1 MRARVSPAG
10 PGVSRVGT
18 VPVREAR
25 ERLLRY
31 DLSAVLSRVIRAT
44 TLTAVLLIA
53 ASSNT
58 PTAVADSDTR
68 TLSFRNAHTAEEITV
83 TFKRNGRYDDAALKK
98 LNWFMRDWRKE
109 QQVEMDP
116 QLFDLVWETNRAV
129 GGTQPVEVVCGYRSP
144 ETNAMLRAR
153 SNGVADNSNH
163 TRGLALDFFI
173 PGVPL
178 EKIREVALRLQR
190 GGVGFYPSSGS
201 PFVHLDTGSIRH
213 WPRMTHDQLAKVF
226 PDGRTVHLP
235 SNGQPLAG
243 YELALADAERQGRSP
258 SAITLAAARNVTA
271 TPDSEERPS
280 PSSQPGLI
288 EALFGFKNDTPA
300 PVTAPAKP
308 TLVAS
313 AAAKPATAALP
324 VPKHRPSREIEIA
337 TYVPTPAARPGAAS
351 AIVVALAEPV
361 NTASVGPALGYAAP
375 APVLAAV
382 ASATKPMGAAPKVV
396 AAPATP
402 KLAAAPTKVAETH
415 AILGLGAD
423 PWLRATMM
431 APNASRFLTA
441 MATGKYEIRQFAE
454 FVKKPTSAVVMSFS
468 AAPYAELSTDRF
480 SGNAVVFVATATFG
494 TRTAALVG
502 LY

>member
-1 MRARVSPAG
+1 
-10 PGVSRVGT
+10 
-18 VPVREAR
+18 VPVRKAR
-25 ERLLRY
+25 ERLLRC
-31 DLSAVLSRVIRAT
+31 DLSAVLARGIRT
-44 TLTAVLLIA
+44 STLTAALLIA
-53 ASSNT
+53 ASSNMQ
-58 PTAVADSDTR
+58 TAVANGDTR
-68 TLSFRNAHTAEEITV
+68 TLSFRNAHTGEELTV
-83 TFKRNGRYDDAALKK
+83 TFKRNGRYDEAALKQ

-129 GGTQPVEVVCGYRSP
+129 GGTQAIEVICGYRSP

-163 TRGLALDFFI
+163 TRGLALDFYI

-178 EKIREVALRLQR
+178 EKIREVSLRLQR

-213 WPRMTHDQLAKVF
+213 WPRMTYDQLAKVF

-235 SNGQPLAG
+235 SNGQPLPG

-258 SAITLAAARNVTA
+258 SAFTLAAARNA
-271 TPDSEERPS
+271 TTTHDSEERPA

-288 EALFGFKNDTPA
+288 ETLLGFKKEAPT
-300 PVTAPAKP
+300 PVTAPAQP

-313 AAAKPATAALP
+313 VAPKPATAAVP
-324 VPKHRPSREIEIA
+324 VPKHRPTREIEVA
-337 TYVPTPAARPGAAS
+337 TYVPTPAVRPTAAGAIA
-351 AIVVALAEPV
+351 VALAEPV
-361 NTASVGPALGYAAP
+361 ITASAGQALAYAAT
-375 APVLAAV
+375 APVQSA
-382 ASATKPMGAAPKVV
+382 ASAAKPMGAVPKVT
-396 AAPATP
+396 AAPTAA
-402 KLAAAPTKVAETH
+402 KLAAAPTKVADTH
-415 AILGLGAD
+415 AILGLGED
-423 PWLRATMM
+423 PWLRATML

-441 MATGKYEIRQFAE
+441 TATGKYETRQFAE

-480 SGNAVVFVATATFG
+480 SGNAVVFVATATFA

>member
-1 MRARVSPAG
+1 M
-10 PGVSRVGT
+10 
-18 VPVREAR
+18 PVREAR

-31 DLSAVLSRVIRAT
+31 DLSAVLARVVRT
-44 TLTAVLLIA
+44 STLAAALLIA
-53 ASSNT
+53 ASSNMQ
-58 PTAVADSDTR
+58 TAVANGDSR
-68 TLSFRNAHTAEEITV
+68 TLSFRNTHTGEELTV
-83 TFKRNGRYDDAALKK
+83 TFKRNGRYDDAALKQ

-129 GGTQPVEVVCGYRSP
+129 GGTQAIEVICGYRSP

-178 EKIREVALRLQR
+178 EKIREVGLRLQR

-201 PFVHLDTGSIRH
+201 PFVHLDTGTIRH
-213 WPRMTHDQLAKVF
+213 WPRMTYDQLAKVF

-235 SNGQPLAG
+235 SNGQPLPG

-258 SAITLAAARNVTA
+258 SAFTLAAARNVT
-271 TPDSEERPS
+271 TTQDSEERPS

-288 EALFGFKNDTPA
+288 ETLLGFNKDTPA
-300 PVTAPAKP
+300 PVVAPAQP

-313 AAAKPATAALP
+313 AAPKPAGAAIP

-337 TYVPTPAARPGAAS
+337 TYVPTPAVRPSAAG

-361 NTASVGPALGYAAP
+361 VTASASQALAYAAP
-375 APVLAAV
+375 VAVPPVIV
-382 ASATKPMGAAPKVV
+382 SPPKPMGAAPRVIS
-396 AAPATP
+396 APATA

-415 AILGLGAD
+415 AILGLGED
-423 PWLRATMM
+423 PWLRATML

-441 MATGKYEIRQFAE
+441 TATGKYETGQFAE
-454 FVKKPTSAVVMSFS
+454 FVKKPTSAVVMRFA

-494 TRTAALVG
+494 TRTAALGG

>member
-1 MRARVSPAG
+1 M
-10 PGVSRVGT
+10 
-18 VPVREAR
+18 PVREAR

-44 TLTAVLLIA
+44 TLTAALLIA
-53 ASSNT
+53 ASSNM

-68 TLSFRNAHTAEEITV
+68 TLSLRNAHTAEEITV

-109 QQVEMDP
+109 QQIEMDP

-153 SNGVADNSNH
+153 SKGVADNSNH

-178 EKIREVALRLQR
+178 EKIREVGLRLQR

-213 WPRMTHDQLAKVF
+213 WPRMTYDQLAKVF

-258 SAITLAAARNVTA
+258 SAMTLAAGRNVTS
-271 TPDSEERPS
+271 TPAGEERPS
-280 PSSQPGLI
+280 PTSQPGLI
-288 EALFGFKNDTPA
+288 ETLLGFKKDAPA
-300 PVTAPAKP
+300 PVTAPAAP

-313 AAAKPATAALP
+313 VAPKPTVAAIP
-324 VPKHRPSREIEIA
+324 VPKHRPAREIEIV
-337 TYVPTPAARPGAAS
+337 TYVPTPAARPGAAN
-351 AIVVALAEPV
+351 AIVVALAEPAL
-361 NTASVGPALGYAAP
+361 TASVVPALAYATPMLP
-375 APVLAAV
+375 AAAV
-382 ASATKPMGAAPKVV
+382 AAATKPVGAAPKVV

-402 KLAAAPTKVAETH
+402 KLAAAPTKIAETH
-415 AILGLGAD
+415 AMLGLGED
-423 PWLRATMM
+423 PWLRATMV
-431 APNASRFLTA
+431 APNASRFLTT
-441 MATGKYEIRQFAE
+441 MATAKYEVRQFAE
-454 FVKKPTSAVVMSFS
+454 FIKKPTSAVVMSFS

-494 TRTAALVG
+494 TRPVALVG

>member
-1 MRARVSPAG
+1 
-10 PGVSRVGT
+10 

-25 ERLLRY
+25 ERLLRC
-31 DLSAVLSRVIRAT
+31 DLSAVLARVIRAS
-44 TLTAVLLIA
+44 TLTAALLIA
-53 ASSNT
+53 ASSNLQ
-58 PTAVADSDTR
+58 TAVADGDTR
-68 TLSFRNAHTAEEITV
+68 TLSFRNAHTGEEITV
-83 TFKRNGRYDDAALKK
+83 TFKRNGRYDAAALKQ

-116 QLFDLVWETNRAV
+116 QLFDLVWEANRAV
-129 GGTQPVEVVCGYRSP
+129 GGTQAIEVICGYRSP

-153 SNGVADNSNH
+153 SNAVAENSNH

-178 EKIREVALRLQR
+178 EKIREVGLRLQR

-213 WPRMTHDQLAKVF
+213 WPRMTYDQLARVF

-235 SNGQPLAG
+235 SNGQPLPG

-258 SAITLAAARNVTA
+258 SAFTLAAARNVT
-271 TPDSEERPS
+271 TTHDSEDQSAPS
-280 PSSQPGLI
+280 YQPGLI
-288 EALFGFKNDTPA
+288 ETLLGFKKDPPA
-300 PVTAPAKP
+300 PVTAPAQP

-313 AAAKPATAALP
+313 VAPKPAAAAIP
-324 VPKHRPSREIEIA
+324 VPKHRPARDIEIA
-337 TYVPTPAARPGAAS
+337 TYVPTPAARPSAAG

-361 NTASVGPALGYAAP
+361 ITASAGQALAY
-375 APVLAAV
+375 AAV
-382 ASATKPMGAAPKVV
+382 APVPAAVVSAVKPMGAVPKVTP
-396 AAPATP
+396 APATA
-402 KLAAAPTKVAETH
+402 KLAAAPTRVADAH
-415 AILGLGAD
+415 AILGLGED
-423 PWLRATMM
+423 PWLRATML

-441 MATGKYEIRQFAE
+441 TATGKYETREFAE

-468 AAPYAELSTDRF
+468 AMPYAELSTDRF

>member
-1 MRARVSPAG
+1 M
-10 PGVSRVGT
+10 
-18 VPVREAR
+18 PVREAR

-31 DLSAVLSRVIRAT
+31 DLSAVLSRVIRTT
-44 TLTAVLLIA
+44 TLTAALLVA
-53 ASSNT
+53 VSSNMQ
-58 PTAVADSDTR
+58 TAVANGDTR
-68 TLSFRNAHTAEEITV
+68 TLSFRNAHTGEELTV
-83 TFKRNGRYDDAALKK
+83 TFKRNGQYDEAALKQ

-129 GGTQPVEVVCGYRSP
+129 GGTQAIEVVCGYRSS

-153 SNGVADNSNH
+153 SNGVAENSNH

-178 EKIREVALRLQR
+178 EKIREVGLRMQR

-201 PFVHLDTGSIRH
+201 PFVHLDTGTIRH
-213 WPRMTHDQLAKVF
+213 WPRMTYDQLAKVF

-235 SNGQPLAG
+235 SNGQPLPA

-258 SAITLAAARNVTA
+258 SAFTLAAARNVT
-271 TPDSEERPS
+271 THDNEERPAAS
-280 PSSQPGLI
+280 NQPGLI
-288 EALFGFKNDTPA
+288 ETLLGFNKDTPA
-300 PVTAPAKP
+300 PVTAPAQP
-308 TLVAS
+308 ILVAS
-313 AAAKPATAALP
+313 VAPKPAVAAIP
-324 VPKHRPSREIEIA
+324 VPKHRPARDIEIA
-337 TYVPTPAARPGAAS
+337 TYVPTPAARPNAAG

-361 NTASVGPALGYAAP
+361 ITASAGQVFAYAAP
-375 APVLAAV
+375 AAVPTPVAAV
-382 ASATKPMGAAPKVV
+382 TKPMGAAPKVIL
-396 AAPATP
+396 APATA

-415 AILGLGAD
+415 AILGLGED
-423 PWLRATMM
+423 PWLRATML

-441 MATGKYEIRQFAE
+441 TATGKYETRQFAE

-468 AAPYAELSTDRF
+468 AVPYAELSTDRF

-494 TRTAALVG
+494 TRTAALAG

>member
-1 MRARVSPAG
+1 MQ
-10 PGVSRVGT
+10 
-18 VPVREAR
+18 
-25 ERLLRY
+25 
-31 DLSAVLSRVIRAT
+31 
-44 TLTAVLLIA
+44 
-53 ASSNT
+53 
-58 PTAVADSDTR
+58 TAVADGDIR
-68 TLSFRNAHTAEEITV
+68 TLSFRNAHTGEELTV
-83 TFKRNGRYDDAALKK
+83 TFKRHGRYDAAALRQ

-109 QQVEMDP
+109 QQIEMDP

-129 GGTQPVEVVCGYRSP
+129 GGTQTIEVICGYRSP

-178 EKIREVALRLQR
+178 EKIREVGLRLQR

-213 WPRMTHDQLAKVF
+213 WPRMTYDQLARVF

-235 SNGQPLAG
+235 SNGQPLPG

-258 SAITLAAARNVTA
+258 SAYTLAAARNVT
-271 TPDSEERPS
+271 TTHDSEDQS
-280 PSSQPGLI
+280 APSSQPGLI
-288 EALFGFKNDTPA
+288 ETLLGFKKESPA
-300 PVTAPAKP
+300 PVSAPAQP

-313 AAAKPATAALP
+313 AAPKPATAAVP
-324 VPKHRPSREIEIA
+324 VPKHRPTREIEIA
-337 TYVPTPAARPGAAS
+337 TYVPTPAVRPSAAGAIA
-351 AIVVALAEPV
+351 VALAEPV
-361 NTASVGPALGYAAP
+361 ITASAGQALAYASP
-375 APVLAAV
+375 APVQAA
-382 ASATKPMGAAPKVV
+382 AAAGKPMGAVPKVTS
-396 AAPATP
+396 AATTA
-402 KLAAAPTKVAETH
+402 KLAAAPTKVADTH
-415 AILGLGAD
+415 AILGLGED
-423 PWLRATMM
+423 PWLRATML

-441 MATGKYEIRQFAE
+441 TATGKYETPQFAE

-468 AAPYAELSTDRF
+468 AAPYAELSTDHF
-480 SGNAVVFVATATFG
+480 SGKAVVFVATATFG